1 MTNTLTTMHPS
12 HYLPER
18 ILSELRS
25 LAPAAEAMQQLHPR
39 QLEIIYEHNWFK
51 MFVPIGLNGSGLTLP
66 GILRREEA
74 LAWADGSTAWV
85 VTLCS
90 GAGWFAGFLD
100 KDLSAKLFSDPKV
113 CLAGSGAA
121 TGTAEILEGGFLISG
136 EWKYASG
143 AIHATAFTANCI
155 LTQDD
160 KPVVDNSNKPI
171 VRSFVFLR
179 DEVTLLKNWR
189 TMGMIATGSHGFSVD
204 KLHVTK
210 DRQFQINDAR
220 TNLSDPVYRY
230 PFLQLAEAT
239 LAVNFSGMALQFLD
253 LCRIACDRSTNR
265 SFQYNPVALLHQ
277 ANTSMNHL
285 RTQFYENI
293 ETSWSYCSR
302 GENIPDDVLRIVSD
316 LSFRLY
322 QNSLKLVAKV
332 YPLLGLRGAD
342 PNNEANRV
350 FRNIFTASQHTLFST
365 RGGEDIGNGKAID

>member
-121 TGTAEILEGGFLISG
+121 TGTAEILEGGFLSPANGNTPAVQSTRPPSRLIVFSHRMISL
-136 EWKYASG
+136 SS
-143 AIHATAFTANCI
+143 IT
-155 LTQDD
+155 
-160 KPVVDNSNKPI
+160 
-171 VRSFVFLR
+171 
-179 DEVTLLKNWR
+179 
-189 TMGMIATGSHGFSVD
+189 
-204 KLHVTK
+204 
-210 DRQFQINDAR
+210 R
-220 TNLSDPVYRY
+220 TNR
-230 PFLQLAEAT
+230 
-239 LAVNFSGMALQFLD
+239 
-253 LCRIACDRSTNR
+253 
-265 SFQYNPVALLHQ
+265 
-277 ANTSMNHL
+277 
-285 RTQFYENI
+285 
-293 ETSWSYCSR
+293 
-302 GENIPDDVLRIVSD
+302 
-316 LSFRLY
+316 
-322 QNSLKLVAKV
+322 
-332 YPLLGLRGAD
+332 
-342 PNNEANRV
+342 
-350 FRNIFTASQHTLFST
+350 
-365 RGGEDIGNGKAID
+365 